1 MAEGRSYWC
10 RDWNSWHN
18 YNRCFDI
25 LYSQVMNFL
34 SFLSIRL
41 FIRFLSFHPTILPI
55 LTRLFMFRSLIY
67 PFIFFSLSFFL
78 SFFLSF
84 LHSLNTLSQTIS
96 YLFFTRHIILR
107 CSKKQTKSNP
117 RSDPK
122 SSCVIENHD
131 MEMLPRSESR
141 ALSVQSC
148 FVSLPEMVEVVPK
161 SRSVLW

>member
-18 YNRCFDI
+18 YNRCFDT
-25 LYSQVMNFL
+25 LYSKVMNFL

-41 FIRFLSFHPTILPI
+41 FIRFPSFHPTILLPI
-55 LTRLFMFRSLIY
+55 LTRLSTFRSLIY
-67 PFIFFSLSFFL
+67 PSFFL
-78 SFFLSF
+78 SPFFPF
-84 LHSLNTLSQTIS
+84 LHSLNTFSQTIFS
-96 YLFFTRHIILR
+96 FFTRHIIPR
-107 CSKKQTKSNP
+107 CSKKQAKSNP
-117 RSDPK
+117 RPDPK
-122 SSCVIENHD
+122 SSCVIEIQD

-148 FVSLPEMVEVVPK
+148 FVSLPEMIEVMPK